1 MTFTP
6 NPTQLEVIEST
17 DPVLLVLGG
26 AGTGKTTTAA
36 AAARHHLEA
45 GGQTAAPTRFTS
57 QHADAPRRVLFLSFS
72 RASVARIIERSGPLL
87 GSSAGQVEV
96 TTFHALA
103 WSVIRRFGSLIDR
116 PDPYL
121 MTEAQAKLFAPDER
135 VLRYPDLV
143 PRGLDLL
150 SIPAVHDH
158 LNSRWSLIICDEY
171 QDTDEAQFQLIK
183 KVRGTDT
190 RLVLLGD
197 PNQCIYASLPGVVG
211 VGPARLASALALPG
225 ARQVDLPEAS
235 FRDPSGVLP
244 AAAAA
249 IRRRAFDDPA
259 IAVALTS
266 GRLEVRSD
274 LASEDEAEAVA
285 GVVRELRDEGD
296 SVAVFSHHNDA
307 LANLSDQLAELGIA
321 HETSGLTESMSAA
334 FDAILAMLKFSQG
347 ITPWKSVQ
355 QRLAIFV
362 TSALRGKQVP
372 PLARMLLGKA
382 EAPGALVKRLER
394 LEAALP
400 GTELSEALTLAA
412 AAHTSLGLPAKATS
426 WNRAASQLRP
436 MLARVDRGPG
446 QKIPAAQL
454 ARLEAQLQEQR
465 VGLLT
470 EAYSEHEPDVQL
482 MGLYQTK
489 GREADSTV
497 IILRSTDFFGMEKTE
512 PYEEGSRLMYV
523 VFTRARKRSIV
534 LIFGSGLPGLVEP
547 LARLST

>member
-6 NPTQLEVIEST
+6 NPTQREVIASS

-36 AAARHHLEA
+36 ATARHHLEA
-45 GGQTAAPTRFTS
+45 GGQRSAPTRFTP
-57 QHADAPRRVLFLSFS
+57 QDGAAPRRVLFLSFS

-87 GSSAGQVEV
+87 GSSAGQVDV

-103 WSVIRRFGSLIDR
+103 WSMIRRFGSLIDR

-143 PRGLDLL
+143 PKALELL
-150 SIPAVHDH
+150 STPAVQDH
-158 LNSRWSLIICDEY
+158 LKPRWSMIICDEY
-171 QDTDEAQFQLIK
+171 QDTDETQFELINQ
-183 KVRGTDT
+183 VRGPGA
-190 RLVLLGD
+190 RLLLLGD

-211 VGPARLASALALPG
+211 VGPERLASALALPG
-225 ARQVDLPEAS
+225 ARQVDLPDAS
-235 FRDPSGVLP
+235 YRDPSGLLP

-249 IRRRAFDDPA
+249 IRRRTFDAPA
-259 IAVALTS
+259 IAVALAS
-266 GRLEVRSD
+266 GRLEVRSE
-274 LASEDEAEAVA
+274 LAPENEAKAVA
-285 GVVRELRDEGD
+285 GVVRELRDAGD

-334 FDAILAMLKFSQG
+334 FDAILAMLEFSQG
-347 ITPWKSVQ
+347 ITPWKGVQ
-355 QRLAIFV
+355 QGLAVFV
-362 TSALRGKQVP
+362 TSALRGRHVP

-382 EAPGALVKRLER
+382 ELPGGLSKRLAE
-394 LEAALP
+394 LEMALP
-400 GTELSEALTLAA
+400 GSGLSDALNIAA
-412 AAHTSLGLPAKATS
+412 AAHTSLGLPAKASS

-436 MLARVDRGPG
+436 MLARIDRGPG
-446 QKIPAAQL
+446 QKTPAAQL
-454 ARLEAQLQEQR
+454 GRLESQLQEQR

-497 IILRSTDFFGMEKTE
+497 IILRSTDFFGMEKKE

-534 LIFGSGLPGLVEP
+534 LIFGSGLPGLIEP
-547 LARLST
+547 LARLSP

>member
-1 MTFTP
+1 VTFTP
-6 NPTQLEVIEST
+6 NPTQREIIASSN
-17 DPVLLVLGG
+17 PVLLVLGG

-45 GGQTAAPTRFTS
+45 GHRPAPTRFTP
-57 QHADAPRRVLFLSFS
+57 QDGAAPRRVLFLSFS

-103 WSVIRRFGSLIDR
+103 WSIIRRFGSLIDL

-135 VLRYPDLV
+135 VLRYSDLV
-143 PRGLDLL
+143 PKALELL
-150 SIPAVHDH
+150 TTPAVQGH
-158 LNSRWSLIICDEY
+158 LKVRWSMIICDEY
-171 QDTDEAQFQLIK
+171 QDTDESQFELVNQ
-183 KVRGTDT
+183 VRGPGT
-190 RLVLLGD
+190 RLLLLGD

-211 VGPARLASALALPG
+211 VGPERLASALALPG
-225 ARQVDLPEAS
+225 ARKVDLPEAS
-235 FRDPSGVLP
+235 YRDPSGVLP

-249 IRRRAFDDPA
+249 IRRRTFDAPA
-259 IAVALTS
+259 IAVALAS
-266 GRLEVRSD
+266 GRLEVRSE
-274 LASEDEAEAVA
+274 LAPEDEAETVA
-285 GVVRELRDEGD
+285 GVVRELRDAGD

-347 ITPWKSVQ
+347 ITPWKGVQ
-355 QRLAIFV
+355 QGLAVFV
-362 TSALRGKQVP
+362 TSALRGRNVP

-382 EAPGALVKRLER
+382 ALPGGLVKRLTE
-394 LEAALP
+394 LELALP
-400 GTELSEALTLAA
+400 GSGLSDALDLAA
-412 AAHTSLGLPAKATS
+412 AAHTNLGLPAKATS
-426 WNRAASQLRP
+426 WNGAASQLRP
-436 MLARVDRGPG
+436 MLARTDRGPG
-446 QKIPAAQL
+446 RKTPAAQL

-497 IILRSTDFFGMEKTE
+497 IILRSTDFFGMEKKE

-547 LARLST
+547 LARLSL